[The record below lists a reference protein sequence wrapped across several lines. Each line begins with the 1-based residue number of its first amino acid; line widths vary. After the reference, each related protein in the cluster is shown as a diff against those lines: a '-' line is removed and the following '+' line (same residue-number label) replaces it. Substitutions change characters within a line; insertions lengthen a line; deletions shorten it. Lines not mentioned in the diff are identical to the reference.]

1 MKKDLKQGIEV
12 IKGSFAAQP
21 HLHHRSTGLHHWFK
35 ITGKRMDVKSFYSF
49 EKKKA
54 DPHYPSKAPPRGKP
68 RWELPTG
75 ETSPRALELRRLS
88 RGFQA
93 SSQTMVATPSF
104 SDTYLSP
111 NMMIMLAF

>member
-68 RWELPTG
+68 RASVSGVAGGGADRGANRSDFITLCYF
-75 ETSPRALELRRLS
+75 SPS
-88 RGFQA
+88 KI
-93 SSQTMVATPSF
+93 
-104 SDTYLSP
+104 Y
-111 NMMIMLAF
+111 